1 MGTEVAAVVVT
12 AGEVSESSERGA
24 AAPVGGAGV
33 KGAPGEKLRSADK
46 CRLLLSSSR
55 KQVIDQ
61 SQEQRWW
68 RGGGGCAGEKA
79 EVELAEEQGEN
90 T

>member
-12 AGEVSESSERGA
+12 GAEVSESSERGA
-24 AAPVGGAGV
+24 VPVGGAGV
-33 KGAPGEKLRSADK
+33 KGVPGEKLRSADK

-61 SQEQRWW
+61 SQEQRRW
-68 RGGGGCAGEKA
+68 GETAGEKA
-79 EVELAEEQGEN
+79 AVEW
-90 T
+90 